1 MMKYSKIYSAI
12 LFSLASSLVSA
23 PSYSL
28 DFQPGFTNPIDLKDL
43 AKSMSEKVDSRS
55 TNTINILTSEA
66 VKLIAAMDLV
76 PASTKINQALKLD
89 PSNANLHF
97 LNGVTYHMMARNGDV
112 KKTELAIEGYKQ
124 SVNFDPSNINAYYF
138 LGNAYYESRNYPEAQ
153 SAFANALILKPADNE
168 IAMRLVASSY
178 MGGDPT
184 TSCAITNKVLKEV
197 DEKNPMIKQVLK
209 VSIPVFSSCKNF
221 DLAKKSLANLKRIDP
236 KDADI
241 EMLDN
246 RILGWKVFFD
256 SQPALKSQNRDAP
269 GRFIKTADE
278 ASADAK
284 GDDKKEDDKKEDE
297 AKKPVCGDLS
307 GLEEK
312 DRNRMVLVD
321 VVLLRTEDTINT
333 TKGVNLMNGLSL
345 LFGTAAAAGN
355 AVAYSKS
362 ILNVDGNTTI
372 TRGITVPALTYSMN
386 IADAN
391 STLTEVLAKPSLTTM
406 ECKRS
411 EFFSGTQLTAAVVSS
426 GVGGGS
432 VTIDKSYGVR
442 LGVTTEII
450 QGNQVR
456 MKVEASRTFLQPPS
470 NDIAFTYKVEIS
482 EIQASA
488 NVVLRLGD
496 TLILGGLSE
505 TETDNL
511 RDGVPILQDTPGLQY
526 LFSQQSVKKYNRSV
540 LMLITP
546 RPASYTYLSDASR
559 EAIDPNNPFSP
570 SVNVLR
576 ARYVDWFEPFPNL
589 SSVFNLVNATNLYR
603 EFRTGDVTL
612 EKWDR
617 MNSTKYR
624 LQQALEFLH
633 Y

>member
-1 MMKYSKIYSAI
+1 MAKAMSAAGDI
-12 LFSLASSLVSA
+12 
-23 PSYSL
+23 
-28 DFQPGFTNPIDLKDL
+28 
-43 AKSMSEKVDSRS
+43 KSN
-55 TNTINILTSEA
+55 NTVNQMVIEA
-66 VKLIAAMDLV
+66 VKMIGDLDLEK
-76 PASTKINQALKLD
+76 ASSKINQALKLD
-89 PSNANLHF
+89 PSNPHLHF
-97 LNGVTYHMMARNGDV
+97 LNALNYHMQARKGDV
-112 KKTELAIEGYKQ
+112 KKTELAVEGYKQ
-124 SVNFDPSNINAYYF
+124 SISFDPSNANAHYF
-138 LGNAYYESRNYPEAQ
+138 LGNAYFEMRNYTESQ
-153 SAFANALILKPADNE
+153 SSFANALILAPEDTE
-168 IAMRLVASSY
+168 IALRLVASSY
-178 MGGDPT
+178 MAGDPS
-184 TSCAITNKVLKEV
+184 TSCAVTNKVLKEIN
-197 DEKNPMIKQVLK
+197 DKNANAKQILK
-209 VSIPVFSSCKNF
+209 VSIPVFSSCKSF
-221 DLAKKSLANLKRIDP
+221 DLAENSLNHLKKLDPADKDIPLLSTRI
-236 KDADI
+236 A
-241 EMLDN
+241 
-246 RILGWKVFFD
+246 GWKVFFS
-256 SQPALKSQNRDAP
+256 SQPTLASNNKDSGRMMKVADDA
-269 GRFIKTADE
+269 
-278 ASADAK
+278 S
-284 GDDKKEDDKKEDE
+284 DKKEE
-297 AKKPVCGDLS
+297 AKDEEEKKSSTCGDLS

-333 TKGVNLMNGLSL
+333 SKGVNLMNGLSL
-345 LFGTAAAAGN
+345 MFGTAGAAVNG
-355 AVAYSKS
+355 VAFSKS

-406 ECKRS
+406 ECKKS
-411 EFFSGTQLTAAVVSS
+411 EFFSGTSLTAAVVSS

-456 MKVEASRTFLQPPS
+456 MKVDASRTFLQPPS
-470 NDIAFTYKVEIS
+470 NDIGFTYKIQIS

-511 RDGVPILQDTPGLQY
+511 RDGVPVLQDIPGIQY
-526 LFSQQSVKKYNRSV
+526 LFSNQQVKKYNRSV

-546 RPASYTYLSDASR
+546 RPASYTWLSDASR
-559 EAIDPNNPFSP
+559 EAVDPNNPFSP
-570 SVNVLR
+570 SINVLR

-589 SSVFNLVNATNLYR
+589 SSVFNSVNATNLYR

-624 LQQALEFLH
+624 LQQALDFLH

>member
-1 MMKYSKIYSAI
+1 MKYSKIYSAI
-12 LFSLASSLVSA
+12 CFAFSLSLTPVA
-23 PSYSL
+23 TYSFDL
-28 DFQPGFTNPIDLKDL
+28 QLNADKSLELKDM
-43 AKSMSEKVDSRS
+43 AKAMSAAGDIKSN
-55 TNTINILTSEA
+55 NTVNQMVIEA
-66 VKLIAAMDLV
+66 VKMIGDLDLEK
-76 PASTKINQALKLD
+76 ASSKINQALKLD
-89 PSNANLHF
+89 PSNPHLHF
-97 LNGVTYHMMARNGDV
+97 LNALNYHMQARKGDV
-112 KKTELAIEGYKQ
+112 KKTELAVEGYKQ
-124 SVNFDPSNINAYYF
+124 SISFDPSNANAHYF
-138 LGNAYYESRNYPEAQ
+138 LGNAYFEMRNYTESQ
-153 SAFANALILKPADNE
+153 SSFANALILAPEDTE
-168 IAMRLVASSY
+168 IALRLVASSY
-178 MGGDPT
+178 MAGDPS
-184 TSCAITNKVLKEV
+184 TSCAVTNKVLREISN
-197 DEKNPMIKQVLK
+197 KNINAKQILK
-209 VSIPVFSSCKNF
+209 VSIPVFSSCKSF
-221 DLAKKSLANLKRIDP
+221 DLAEKSLNELKKLDPADKDIPLLSTRI
-236 KDADI
+236 A
-241 EMLDN
+241 
-246 RILGWKVFFD
+246 GWKVFFS
-256 SQPALKSQNRDAP
+256 SQPALASNDKDS
-269 GRFIKTADE
+269 GRMMKVADG
-278 ASADAK
+278 AS
-284 GDDKKEDDKKEDE
+284 DKKEE
-297 AKKPVCGDLS
+297 AKEEEEKKSSTCGDLS

-333 TKGVNLMNGLSL
+333 SKGVNLMNGLSL
-345 LFGTAAAAGN
+345 LFGTAGAAANG
-355 AVAYSKS
+355 VAFSKS

-406 ECKRS
+406 ECKKS
-411 EFFSGTQLTAAVVSS
+411 EFFSGTSLTAAVVSS

-456 MKVEASRTFLQPPS
+456 MKVDASRTFLQPPS
-470 NDIAFTYKVEIS
+470 NDIDFTYKIQIS

-511 RDGVPILQDTPGLQY
+511 RDGVPVLQDIPGIQY
-526 LFSQQSVKKYNRSV
+526 LFSNQQIRKYNRSV

-546 RPASYTYLSDASR
+546 RPASYTWLSDASR
-559 EAIDPNNPFSP
+559 EAVDPNNPFSP
-570 SVNVLR
+570 SINVLR

-589 SSVFNLVNATNLYR
+589 SSVFNSVNATNLYR

-624 LQQALEFLH
+624 LQQALDFLH

>member
-1 MMKYSKIYSAI
+1 MKYSKIYSAI
-12 LFSLASSLVSA
+12 CFAFSLTLAPAATYSFDLQLNADKSLELKDMAKVMSAAGDIKSNNTVNQMVIEAVNMIGNLDFEKASS
-23 PSYSL
+23 
-28 DFQPGFTNPIDLKDL
+28 
-43 AKSMSEKVDSRS
+43 
-55 TNTINILTSEA
+55 
-66 VKLIAAMDLV
+66 KL
-76 PASTKINQALKLD
+76 NQALKLD
-89 PSNANLHF
+89 PSNSNLHF
-97 LNGVTYHMMARNGDV
+97 LNALNYHMQAKKGDV
-112 KKTELAIEGYKQ
+112 KKTELAVEGYKQ
-124 SVNFDPSNINAYYF
+124 SINFDPSNANVHYF
-138 LGNAYYESRNYPEAQ
+138 LGNAYFEMRSYAESQ
-153 SAFANALILKPADNE
+153 SSFANALILAPEDTEVAL
-168 IAMRLVASSY
+168 RLVASSY
-178 MGGDPT
+178 MAGDPS
-184 TSCAITNKVLKEV
+184 TSCAVTNKVLKEINN
-197 DEKNPMIKQVLK
+197 KSANAKQILK
-209 VSIPVFSSCKNF
+209 VSIPVFSSCKSF
-221 DLAKKSLANLKRIDP
+221 DLAEKSLNDLKKLDPSDQDIPLLGSRI
-236 KDADI
+236 A
-241 EMLDN
+241 
-246 RILGWKVFFD
+246 GWKVFFS
-256 SQPALKSQNRDAP
+256 SQPALASNDKNT
-269 GRFIKTADE
+269 GRMMKTADG
-278 ASADAK
+278 ASDKKDDAK
-284 GDDKKEDDKKEDE
+284 DE
-297 AKKPVCGDLS
+297 EMGSTCGNLS

-333 TKGVNLMNGLSL
+333 SKGVNLMNGLSL
-345 LFGTAAAAGN
+345 MFGTAGAAMNG
-355 AVAYSKS
+355 VAFSKS

-406 ECKRS
+406 ECKKS
-411 EFFSGTQLTAAVVSS
+411 EFFSGTSLTAAVVSS

-456 MKVEASRTFLQPPS
+456 MKVDASRTFLQPPS
-470 NDIAFTYKVEIS
+470 NDIGFTYKIQIS
-482 EIQASA
+482 EILASA

-505 TETDNL
+505 TETDNV
-511 RDGVPILQDTPGLQY
+511 RDGVPVLQDIPGIQY
-526 LFSQQSVKKYNRSV
+526 LFSNQQVKKYNRSV

-546 RPASYTYLSDASR
+546 RPASYTWLSDASR
-559 EAIDPNNPFSP
+559 EAVDPNNPFSP
-570 SVNVLR
+570 TINVLR

-589 SSVFNLVNATNLYR
+589 SSVFNSVNATNLYR

-624 LQQALEFLH
+624 LQQALDFLH

>member
-1 MMKYSKIYSAI
+1 MKYSKIYIAI
-12 LFSLASSLVSA
+12 CFAFSFTLTPVATYSFDLQLNADKSLE
-23 PSYSL
+23 
-28 DFQPGFTNPIDLKDL
+28 LKDM
-43 AKSMSEKVDSRS
+43 AKAMSAAGEIKSN
-55 TNTINILTSEA
+55 NTVNQMVIEA
-66 VKLIAAMDLV
+66 VKMIGNLDFEK
-76 PASTKINQALKLD
+76 ASSKLNQALKLD
-89 PSNANLHF
+89 PSNSNLHF
-97 LNGVTYHMMARNGDV
+97 LNALNYHMQAKKGDV
-112 KKTELAIEGYKQ
+112 KKTELAVEGYKQ
-124 SVNFDPSNINAYYF
+124 SINFDPSNANVHYF
-138 LGNAYYESRNYPEAQ
+138 LGNAYFEMRSYAESQ
-153 SAFANALILKPADNE
+153 SSFANALILAPEDSEVAL
-168 IAMRLVASSY
+168 RLVASSY
-178 MGGDPT
+178 MAGDPS
-184 TSCAITNKVLKEV
+184 TSCAVTNKVLKEINN
-197 DEKNPMIKQVLK
+197 KSANAKQILK
-209 VSIPVFSSCKNF
+209 VSIPVFSSCKSF
-221 DLAKKSLANLKRIDP
+221 DLAEKSLTDLKKLDP
-236 KDADI
+236 SDQDI
-241 EMLDN
+241 PLLGS
-246 RILGWKVFFD
+246 RVAGWKVFFS
-256 SQPALKSQNRDAP
+256 SQPALAP
-269 GRFIKTADE
+269 NDKNTGRMMKTADG
-278 ASADAK
+278 ASDKKDDAK
-284 GDDKKEDDKKEDE
+284 DE
-297 AKKPVCGDLS
+297 EQGSTCGNLS

-333 TKGVNLMNGLSL
+333 SKGVNLMNGLSL
-345 LFGTAAAAGN
+345 MFGTAGAAMNG
-355 AVAYSKS
+355 VAFSKS

-406 ECKRS
+406 ECKKS
-411 EFFSGTQLTAAVVSS
+411 EFFSGTSLTAAVVSS

-456 MKVEASRTFLQPPS
+456 MKVDASRTFLQPPS
-470 NDIAFTYKVEIS
+470 NDIDFTYKIQIS

-511 RDGVPILQDTPGLQY
+511 RDGVPILQDIPGIQY
-526 LFSQQSVKKYNRSV
+526 LFSNQQVRKYNRSV

-546 RPASYTYLSDASR
+546 RPASYTWLSDTSR
-559 EAIDPNNPFSP
+559 EAVDPNNPFSP
-570 SVNVLR
+570 SINVLR

-589 SSVFNLVNATNLYR
+589 SSVFNSVNATNLYR

-624 LQQALEFLH
+624 LQQALDFLH

>member
-1 MMKYSKIYSAI
+1 MKYSKIYSAI
-12 LFSLASSLVSA
+12 CFAFSLSLTPVA
-23 PSYSL
+23 TYSFDL
-28 DFQPGFTNPIDLKDL
+28 QLNADKSLELKDM
-43 AKSMSEKVDSRS
+43 AKAMSAAGDIKSN
-55 TNTINILTSEA
+55 NTVNQMVIEA
-66 VKLIAAMDLV
+66 VKMIGDLDLEK
-76 PASTKINQALKLD
+76 ASSKINQALKLD
-89 PSNANLHF
+89 PSNPHLHF
-97 LNGVTYHMMARNGDV
+97 LNALNYHMQARKGDV
-112 KKTELAIEGYKQ
+112 KKTELAVEGYKQ
-124 SVNFDPSNINAYYF
+124 SISFDPSNANAHYF
-138 LGNAYYESRNYPEAQ
+138 LGNAYFEMRNYTESQ
-153 SAFANALILKPADNE
+153 SSFANALILAPEDTE
-168 IAMRLVASSY
+168 IALRLVASSY
-178 MGGDPT
+178 MAGDPS
-184 TSCAITNKVLKEV
+184 TSCAVTNKVLREISN
-197 DEKNPMIKQVLK
+197 KNINAKQILK
-209 VSIPVFSSCKNF
+209 VSIPVFSSCKSF
-221 DLAKKSLANLKRIDP
+221 DLAEKSLNELKKLDPADKDIPLLSTRI
-236 KDADI
+236 A
-241 EMLDN
+241 
-246 RILGWKVFFD
+246 GWKVFFS
-256 SQPALKSQNRDAP
+256 SQPTLASNNKDS
-269 GRFIKTADE
+269 GRMMKVADG
-278 ASADAK
+278 AS
-284 GDDKKEDDKKEDE
+284 DKKEE
-297 AKKPVCGDLS
+297 AKEEEEKKSSTCGDLS

-333 TKGVNLMNGLSL
+333 SKGVNLMNGLSL
-345 LFGTAAAAGN
+345 MFGTAGAAVNG
-355 AVAYSKS
+355 VAFSKS

-406 ECKRS
+406 ECKKS
-411 EFFSGTQLTAAVVSS
+411 EFFSGTSLTAAVVSS

-456 MKVEASRTFLQPPS
+456 MKVDASRTFLQPPS
-470 NDIAFTYKVEIS
+470 NDIGFTYKIQIS

-511 RDGVPILQDTPGLQY
+511 RDGVPVLQDIPGIQY
-526 LFSQQSVKKYNRSV
+526 LFSNQQVKKYNRSV

-546 RPASYTYLSDASR
+546 RPASYTWLSDASR
-559 EAIDPNNPFSP
+559 EAVDPNNPFSP
-570 SVNVLR
+570 SINVLR

-589 SSVFNLVNATNLYR
+589 SSVFNSVNATNLYR

-624 LQQALEFLH
+624 LQQALDFLH

>member
-1 MMKYSKIYSAI
+1 MKYSKIYTAV
-12 LFSLASSLVSA
+12 LFSIATSLVSA
-23 PSYSL
+23 PSYSF
-28 DFQPGFTNPIDLKDL
+28 DFQPGFAKPVDLKEI
-43 AKSMSEKVDSRS
+43 ARSMNENVDSRS
-55 TNTINILTSEA
+55 TNAINQLTAEA
-66 VKLIAAMDLV
+66 VKAISSMDLTQ
-76 PASTKINQALKLD
+76 ASTKINQALKLD

-124 SVNFDPSNINAYYF
+124 AVNFDPSNGNAYYF

-153 SAFANALILKPADNE
+153 SAFANALILHPDDNE

-197 DEKNPMIKQVLK
+197 DDKNPIIKQVLK

-221 DLAKKSLANLKRIDP
+221 DLAQQSLTHLKRLDP
-236 KDADI
+236 KDIDI
-241 EMLDN
+241 QMLDS

-278 ASADAK
+278 GGSESKAE
-284 GDDKKEDDKKEDE
+284 DKKDDEKKEEE
-297 AKKPVCGDLS
+297 AKKPSCGDFS

-362 ILNVDGNTTI
+362 ILSVDGNTTI
-372 TRGITVPALTYSMN
+372 TRGITIPALTYSMN

-406 ECKRS
+406 ECKKS
-411 EFFSGTQLTAAVVSS
+411 EFFSGTQLTAAVVSG

-456 MKVEASRTFLQPPS
+456 MKVDASRTFLQPPS

-526 LFSQQSVKKYNRSV
+526 LFSQQSIKKYNRSV

-624 LQQALEFLH
+624 LQQALDFLH

>member
-411 EFFSGTQLTAAVVSS
+411 EFFSGTQLTAAVVSG

-470 NDIAFTYKVEIS
+470 NDIAFTYKVQIS

>member
-1 MMKYSKIYSAI
+1 MKYSKIYSAI
-12 LFSLASSLVSA
+12 CFAFSLSLTPVA
-23 PSYSL
+23 TYSFDL
-28 DFQPGFTNPIDLKDL
+28 QLNADKSLELKDM
-43 AKSMSEKVDSRS
+43 AKAMSAAGDIKSN
-55 TNTINILTSEA
+55 NTVNQMVIEA
-66 VKLIAAMDLV
+66 VKMIGDLDLEK
-76 PASTKINQALKLD
+76 ASSKINQALKLD
-89 PSNANLHF
+89 PSNPHLHF
-97 LNGVTYHMMARNGDV
+97 LNALNYHMQARKGDV
-112 KKTELAIEGYKQ
+112 KKTELAVEGYKQ
-124 SVNFDPSNINAYYF
+124 SISFDPSNANAHYF
-138 LGNAYYESRNYPEAQ
+138 LGNAYFEMRNYTESQ
-153 SAFANALILKPADNE
+153 SSFANALILAPEDTE
-168 IAMRLVASSY
+168 IALRLVASSY
-178 MGGDPT
+178 MAGDPS
-184 TSCAITNKVLKEV
+184 TSCAVTNKVLREISN
-197 DEKNPMIKQVLK
+197 KNINAKQILK
-209 VSIPVFSSCKNF
+209 VSIPVFSSCKSF
-221 DLAKKSLANLKRIDP
+221 DLAEKSLNELKKLDPADKDIPLLSTRI
-236 KDADI
+236 A
-241 EMLDN
+241 
-246 RILGWKVFFD
+246 GWKVFFS
-256 SQPALKSQNRDAP
+256 SQPALASNDKDS
-269 GRFIKTADE
+269 GRMMKVADG
-278 ASADAK
+278 AS
-284 GDDKKEDDKKEDE
+284 DKKEE
-297 AKKPVCGDLS
+297 AKEEEEKKSSTCGDLS

-333 TKGVNLMNGLSL
+333 SKGVNLMNGLSL
-345 LFGTAAAAGN
+345 MFGTAGAAVNG
-355 AVAYSKS
+355 VAFSKS

-406 ECKRS
+406 ECKKS
-411 EFFSGTQLTAAVVSS
+411 EFFSGTSLTAAVVSS

-456 MKVEASRTFLQPPS
+456 MKVDASRTFLQPPS
-470 NDIAFTYKVEIS
+470 NDIDFTYKIQIS

-511 RDGVPILQDTPGLQY
+511 RDGVPVLQDIPGIQY
-526 LFSQQSVKKYNRSV
+526 LFSNQQIRKYNRSV

-546 RPASYTYLSDASR
+546 RPASYTWLSDASR
-559 EAIDPNNPFSP
+559 EAVDPNNPFSP
-570 SVNVLR
+570 SINVLR

-589 SSVFNLVNATNLYR
+589 SSVFNSVNATNLYR

-624 LQQALEFLH
+624 LQQALDFLH

>member
-1 MMKYSKIYSAI
+1 
-12 LFSLASSLVSA
+12 
-23 PSYSL
+23 
-28 DFQPGFTNPIDLKDL
+28 
-43 AKSMSEKVDSRS
+43 
-55 TNTINILTSEA
+55 
-66 VKLIAAMDLV
+66 
-76 PASTKINQALKLD
+76 
-89 PSNANLHF
+89 
-97 LNGVTYHMMARNGDV
+97 
-112 KKTELAIEGYKQ
+112 
-124 SVNFDPSNINAYYF
+124 
-138 LGNAYYESRNYPEAQ
+138 
-153 SAFANALILKPADNE
+153 
-168 IAMRLVASSY
+168 
-178 MGGDPT
+178 
-184 TSCAITNKVLKEV
+184 
-197 DEKNPMIKQVLK
+197 
-209 VSIPVFSSCKNF
+209 
-221 DLAKKSLANLKRIDP
+221 
-236 KDADI
+236 
-241 EMLDN
+241 
-246 RILGWKVFFD
+246 
-256 SQPALKSQNRDAP
+256 
-269 GRFIKTADE
+269 
-278 ASADAK
+278 
-284 GDDKKEDDKKEDE
+284 
-297 AKKPVCGDLS
+297 
-307 GLEEK
+307 
-312 DRNRMVLVD
+312 
-321 VVLLRTEDTINT
+321 
-333 TKGVNLMNGLSL
+333 MNGLSL

-411 EFFSGTQLTAAVVSS
+411 EFFSGTQLTAAVVSG

-470 NDIAFTYKVEIS
+470 NDIAFTYKVQIS

>member
-221 DLAKKSLANLKRIDP
+221 DLANKSLANLKRIDP

-411 EFFSGTQLTAAVVSS
+411 EFFSGTQLTAAVVSG

-470 NDIAFTYKVEIS
+470 NDIAFTYKVQIS

>member
-1 MMKYSKIYSAI
+1 MM
-12 LFSLASSLVSA
+12 
-23 PSYSL
+23 
-28 DFQPGFTNPIDLKDL
+28 
-43 AKSMSEKVDSRS
+43 
-55 TNTINILTSEA
+55 
-66 VKLIAAMDLV
+66 
-76 PASTKINQALKLD
+76 
-89 PSNANLHF
+89 
-97 LNGVTYHMMARNGDV
+97 
-112 KKTELAIEGYKQ
+112 
-124 SVNFDPSNINAYYF
+124 
-138 LGNAYYESRNYPEAQ
+138 
-153 SAFANALILKPADNE
+153 
-168 IAMRLVASSY
+168 
-178 MGGDPT
+178 
-184 TSCAITNKVLKEV
+184 
-197 DEKNPMIKQVLK
+197 
-209 VSIPVFSSCKNF
+209 
-221 DLAKKSLANLKRIDP
+221 
-236 KDADI
+236 
-241 EMLDN
+241 
-246 RILGWKVFFD
+246 
-256 SQPALKSQNRDAP
+256 
-269 GRFIKTADE
+269 KTADG
-278 ASADAK
+278 ASDKKDDAK
-284 GDDKKEDDKKEDE
+284 DE
-297 AKKPVCGDLS
+297 ELGSTCGNLS

-333 TKGVNLMNGLSL
+333 SKGVNLMNGLSL
-345 LFGTAAAAGN
+345 MFGTAGAAMNG
-355 AVAYSKS
+355 VAFSKS

-406 ECKRS
+406 ECKKS
-411 EFFSGTQLTAAVVSS
+411 EFFSGTSLTAAVVSS

-456 MKVEASRTFLQPPS
+456 MKVDASRTFLQPPS
-470 NDIAFTYKVEIS
+470 NDIGFTYKIQIS
-482 EIQASA
+482 EILASA

-511 RDGVPILQDTPGLQY
+511 RDGVPVLQDIPGIQY
-526 LFSQQSVKKYNRSV
+526 LFSNQQVKKYNRSV

-546 RPASYTYLSDASR
+546 RPASYTWLSDASR
-559 EAIDPNNPFSP
+559 EAVDPNNPFSP
-570 SVNVLR
+570 TINVLR

-589 SSVFNLVNATNLYR
+589 SSVFNSVNATNLYR

-624 LQQALEFLH
+624 LQQALDFLH